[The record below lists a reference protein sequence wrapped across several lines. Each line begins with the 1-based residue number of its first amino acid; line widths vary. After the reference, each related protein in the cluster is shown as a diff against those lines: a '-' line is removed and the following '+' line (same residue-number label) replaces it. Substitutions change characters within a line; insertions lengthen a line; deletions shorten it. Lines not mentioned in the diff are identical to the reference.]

1 MIFVAPV
8 LFYQLVCDR
17 DEELYELNKDST
29 ATISGLKSQLLSSNK
44 AHTML
49 EKNHHDLEI
58 NLRKVIQ
65 DKSQQILHIE
75 HAKAKAGRE
84 ADQQIVSIE
93 HTRAKAGREV
103 DKAMIEIKEDFEKS
117 KQKYQVE
124 IDEAW

>member
-1 MIFVAPV
+1 MKKQAIRFVMLSCFPV
-8 LFYQLVCDR
+8 NIVHFNQHPSSPLHHFFQLVCDR

-65 DKSQQILHIE
+65 NKSQKRLDIE
-75 HAKAKAGRE
+75 HAKAKTGRE
-84 ADQQIVSIE
+84 ADS
-93 HTRAKAGREV
+93 T
-103 DKAMIEIKEDFEKS
+103 MIEVKEAFEKS
-117 KQKYQVE
+117 K
-124 IDEAW
+124 